1 MTLELAL
8 SLLLAL
14 VGFGSL
20 LHRARE
26 RARRH
31 PLAIVNRELRLAR
44 ERRRGR

>member
-1 MTLELAL
+1 MTIELAL

-14 VGFGSL
+14 VGFGAL

-26 RARRH
+26 RARLH
-31 PLAIVNRELRLAR
+31 PLARLNADMQQAR

>member
-1 MTLELAL
+1 MTLELTL

-26 RARRH
+26 RARLH
-31 PLAIVNRELRLAR
+31 PLARINQDLREAR
-44 ERRRGR
+44 ERRRR